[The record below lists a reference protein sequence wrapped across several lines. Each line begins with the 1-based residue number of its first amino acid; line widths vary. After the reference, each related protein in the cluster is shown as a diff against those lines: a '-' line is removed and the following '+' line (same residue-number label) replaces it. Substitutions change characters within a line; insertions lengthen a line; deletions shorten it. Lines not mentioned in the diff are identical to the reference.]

1 MKGVNIMQNE
11 FEYSFVV
18 DRMTVFEVAYHTI
31 GNNKHPYFSTSAN
44 KFNRPKTDYSECG
57 QCQDRLLPYHSM
69 ARDFWRK
76 WNGKH
81 LMELTDDELRRVE
94 NDVELLKQNY
104 PYIEG
109 NSFYKIKQLSM
120 TIKRKR

>member
-1 MKGVNIMQNE
+1 MQNE

-18 DRMTVFEVAYHTI
+18 DRMTVFEVAYCTI
-31 GNNKHPYFSTSAN
+31 GNNKHPYFSTVAN

-57 QCQDRLLPYHSM
+57 QCQNHLLPYHSM

-76 WNGKH
+76 WNRKH
-81 LMELTDDELRRVE
+81 LCELTDDELRQVE

-109 NSFYKIKQLSM
+109 NSFYKLKALSM
-120 TIKRKR
+120 TVKRK